1 MHGTND
7 DSVLQSKVMFN
18 NKQTMLCIRSLGV
31 HAKLLQLCPTL
42 CNPIDRCPPGSS
54 IHGILQA
61 RILDWVT
68 MPSSRAYSQPRD
80 QTHVSWS
87 PALAGESFTTRTTRE
102 AHQKLLK
109 TKKGKR
115 AKVNEENHELASVW
129 LK

>member
-18 NKQTMLCIRSLGV
+18 NKQTMLCIRSSCV

-61 RILDWVT
+61 RILDWVA
-68 MPSSRAYSQPRD
+68 MPSSRDIPNPEIKPTFLGLLHWQVGPL
-80 QTHVSWS
+80 
-87 PALAGESFTTRTTRE
+87 PLAPPEKPIRSC
-102 AHQKLLK
+102 
-109 TKKGKR
+109 
-115 AKVNEENHELASVW
+115 
-129 LK
+129 